1 MLFNSM
7 KNFYWKY
14 LASNR
19 LTAIL
24 FIIFPTS
31 MALGTFIE
39 SWYSTD
45 TAKIWIYNAW
55 WFELIMFLFV
65 INFVGN
71 IFKYKL
77 FRRDK
82 LAILGLHLSFIL
94 ILVGAFVTRYI
105 GYEGVMPIREGDST
119 SKFLSDKTYL
129 TVLVDGEIEGKVF
142 RKKIKKELLLS
153 EHVQNDFDIEQNFKD
168 IKFNITYMDFMENVT
183 EDLVLDPDGYKYIKI
198 VEAIDGTRHNHYI
211 KEGEVSNI
219 HNVLFTLNNPI
230 KGAINIEVIDGEYF
244 LTSPFKGSF
253 LRMAD
258 QYTDNIV
265 PEKKENLQ
273 FRSLYTISNYQ
284 FVIPEPVLRGKFD
297 VVKLDQQE
305 DNFQDMLKVR
315 VGVGGESKEVNLL
328 GGKGFSETNKKV
340 SVGPL
345 DFYMSYGSVEMNLPF
360 EIKLNDLTK
369 KFPKLNAYI
378 LGVIR
383 NEKFI
388 FLKKKDIL
396 KKQDKAYVI
405 INSSQMQLTLDAF
418 GHSEKISNK
427 FLIIGGGNIGFNLAK
442 NLEDT
447 IDSARIKII
456 EKNKERA
463 EYIAN
468 NLNNTLV
475 INGNGLDE
483 DILKEA
489 NIEDAETVLA
499 LTNDDEDNLMV
510 SVLVE
515 KFSKDKRTM
524 ALINKP
530 NYSLLQNS
538 LKIDDLIDPRMNT
551 VSSILKHVHKGTIET
566 AYTILNGDF
575 EVIEA
580 EIIDSSELI
589 NKELKNSNL
598 PDDIRIG
605 AILRKDDIIIP
616 TSKFIFE
623 KKDIVVFLAK
633 RDQLPLVE
641 RLFQISSI

>member
-1 MLFNSM
+1 MN
-7 KNFYWKY
+7 
-14 LASNR
+14 
-19 LTAIL
+19 
-24 FIIFPTS
+24 IIICGAGRVGYT
-31 MALGTFIE
+31 I
-39 SWYSTD
+39 
-45 TAKIWIYNAW
+45 AK
-55 WFELIMFLFV
+55 
-65 INFVGN
+65 
-71 IFKYKL
+71 
-77 FRRDK
+77 
-82 LAILGLHLSFIL
+82 
-94 ILVGAFVTRYI
+94 
-105 GYEGVMPIREGDST
+105 
-119 SKFLSDKTYL
+119 
-129 TVLVDGEIEGKVF
+129 
-142 RKKIKKELLLS
+142 LLS
-153 EHVQNDFDIEQNFKD
+153 EQEHS
-168 IKFNITYMDFMENVT
+168 IT
-183 EDLVLDPDGYKYIKI
+183 
-198 VEAIDGTRHNHYI
+198 
-211 KEGEVSNI
+211 
-219 HNVLFTLNNPI
+219 
-230 KGAINIEVIDGEYF
+230 VIDQSSEDIQKINDDLDVKSIVGKATFPTVLEKANAEEADMIIAVTRSDEINMLICQIAFSVFKISKKIARIRSQEY
-244 LTSPFKGSF
+244 L
-253 LRMAD
+253 
-258 QYTDNIV
+258 DNKFSKVYSI
-265 PEKKENLQ
+265 ENLPIDVI
-273 FRSLYTISNYQ
+273 IS
-284 FVIPEPVLRGKFD
+284 PEVEIAKSIQRKLEAPGALDNVPFANNKIRLLEID
-297 VVKLDQQE
+297 VDE
-305 DNFQDMLKVR
+305 NC
-315 VGVGGESKEVNLL
+315 
-328 GGKGFSETNKKV
+328 
-340 SVGPL
+340 PL
-345 DFYMSYGSVEMNLPF
+345 IG
-360 EIKLNDLTK
+360 IKLEDIAK
-369 KFPKLNAYI
+369 KFSKLEANI

-388 FLKKKDIL
+388 FLKKKDVM
-396 KKQDKAYVI
+396 KKHDKAYVI
-405 INSSQMQLTLDAF
+405 INSTQMQLTLDAF

-447 IDSARIKII
+447 MDSARIKIV

-463 EYIAN
+463 EHIAN
-468 NLNNTLV
+468 NLNNSLV

-605 AILRKDDIIIP
+605 AILRKNDIIIP

-623 KKDIVVFLAK
+623 KKDVVVFLAK

>member
-1 MLFNSM
+1 ML
-7 KNFYWKY
+7 
-14 LASNR
+14 
-19 LTAIL
+19 T
-24 FIIFPTS
+24 II
-31 MALGTFIE
+31 AL
-39 SWYSTD
+39 
-45 TAKIWIYNAW
+45 
-55 WFELIMFLFV
+55 
-65 INFVGN
+65 
-71 IFKYKL
+71 
-77 FRRDK
+77 
-82 LAILGLHLSFIL
+82 
-94 ILVGAFVTRYI
+94 
-105 GYEGVMPIREGDST
+105 
-119 SKFLSDKTYL
+119 
-129 TVLVDGEIEGKVF
+129 LVD
-142 RKKIKKELLLS
+142 
-153 EHVQNDFDIEQNFKD
+153 
-168 IKFNITYMDFMENVT
+168 
-183 EDLVLDPDGYKYIKI
+183 
-198 VEAIDGTRHNHYI
+198 
-211 KEGEVSNI
+211 
-219 HNVLFTLNNPI
+219 
-230 KGAINIEVIDGEYF
+230 
-244 LTSPFKGSF
+244 
-253 LRMAD
+253 
-258 QYTDNIV
+258 
-265 PEKKENLQ
+265 
-273 FRSLYTISNYQ
+273 
-284 FVIPEPVLRGKFD
+284 
-297 VVKLDQQE
+297 
-305 DNFQDMLKVR
+305 
-315 VGVGGESKEVNLL
+315 
-328 GGKGFSETNKKV
+328 
-340 SVGPL
+340 
-345 DFYMSYGSVEMNLPF
+345 
-360 EIKLNDLTK
+360 IKLEDITK
-369 KFPKLNAYI
+369 KFSKLEANI

-388 FLKKKDIL
+388 FLKKKDVM

-418 GHSEKISNK
+418 GHNEKISNK

-442 NLEDT
+442 NLENSMDA
-447 IDSARIKII
+447 ARIKIV

-463 EYIAN
+463 EHIAN
-468 NLNNTLV
+468 NLNNSLV

-483 DILKEA
+483 DVLKEA

-566 AYTILNGDF
+566 AYTILNGEF

-633 RDQLPLVE
+633 RDQLSLVE